1 MIDKSR
7 FKEWSGIIQKHKK
20 KWAKDFY
27 KLILQDKCWDINF
40 DRYTKYRVFAVH
52 FETQIKEV
60 LRQARVEFPELDMGF
75 EDVAHDLFL
84 AVTEDDN
91 VIEELEEATKQILKS
106 LPKA

>member
-1 MIDKSR
+1 MIDRLLNKKWGSL
-7 FKEWSGIIQKHKK
+7 IQKNKE
-20 KWAKDFY
+20 KWSKDLY
-27 KLILQDKCWDINF
+27 ELILKEQCWDISF

-52 FETQIKEV
+52 FETQIKGV
-60 LRQARVEFPELDMGF
+60 LRQAKDEFPEMEMSF
-75 EDVAHDLFL
+75 EDIAHDLFL